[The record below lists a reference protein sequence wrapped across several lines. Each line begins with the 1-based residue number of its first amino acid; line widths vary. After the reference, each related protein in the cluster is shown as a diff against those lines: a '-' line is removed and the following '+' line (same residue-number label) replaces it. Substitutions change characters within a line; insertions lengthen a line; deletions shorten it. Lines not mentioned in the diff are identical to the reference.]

1 MEADILS
8 HEERISDMN
17 EQADALMKS
26 EQFDTQDIDNKRSKL
41 NEHFAK
47 VKELATNRQSRL
59 TEANTLHNFFRYYL
73 QIAINYLSITYLF
86 LTTYELVLN
95 TFFYVFTNFLGTLLM
110 KNLGS
115 KKRNYWLDLMI
126 MAEI

>member
-59 TEANTLHNFFRYYL
+59 TEANTLHNFFRYTTYL
-73 QIAINYLSITYLF
+73 IAIYYLPTTYLLPIF
-86 LTTYELVLN
+86 
-95 TFFYVFTNFLGTLLM
+95 
-110 KNLGS
+110 
-115 KKRNYWLDLMI
+115 
-126 MAEI
+126 

>member
-1 MEADILS
+1 MCILTEIVLFLFFTDDSGKDLASVQNLTKKHQLLEADILS

-59 TEANTLHNFFRYYL
+59 TEANTLHNFFRYYQL
-73 QIAINYLSITYLF
+73 PIFYLPTIINTTSFLF
-86 LTTYELVLN
+86 FN
-95 TFFYVFTNFLGTLLM
+95 
-110 KNLGS
+110 
-115 KKRNYWLDLMI
+115 
-126 MAEI
+126 

>member
-59 TEANTLHNFFRYYL
+59 TEANTLHNFFRYYQL
-73 QIAINYLSITYLF
+73 PIFYLPTIINTTSFLF
-86 LTTYELVLN
+86 FN
-95 TFFYVFTNFLGTLLM
+95 
-110 KNLGS
+110 
-115 KKRNYWLDLMI
+115 
-126 MAEI
+126 

>member
-1 MEADILS
+1 MCILTEIVLFLFFTDDSGKDLASVQNLTKKHQLLEADILS

-59 TEANTLHNFFRYYL
+59 TEANTLHNFFRYFTHLFSYL
-73 QIAINYLSITYLF
+73 AVCL
-86 LTTYELVLN
+86 
-95 TFFYVFTNFLGTLLM
+95 FFY
-110 KNLGS
+110 
-115 KKRNYWLDLMI
+115 
-126 MAEI
+126 